1 MNVARERIE
10 RLFELAGEVH
20 DENPERAKRYVER
33 AREIAQKE
41 RVRMPAHLK
50 RRFCDECGAYLV
62 PGKNARV
69 RLRSAKDHV
78 VIRCLKCGA
87 TARYGYGNDPDD
99 R

>member
-1 MNVARERIE
+1 MTVARERIE
-10 RLFELAGEVH
+10 RLFELAEDVH

-69 RLRSAKDHV
+69 RLRSEKKQV
-78 VIRCLKCGA
+78 VVRCEDCGA
-87 TARYGYGNDPDD
+87 TERYGYG
-99 R
+99 

>member
-1 MNVARERIE
+1 VSVARQRIE
-10 RLFELAGEVH
+10 RLFELADGVH

-41 RVRMPAHLK
+41 RVRIPSHLK
-50 RRFCDECGAYLV
+50 RRYCDSCGAYLV

-69 RLRSAKDHV
+69 RLRPEKDHV
-78 VIRCLKCGA
+78 AIRCLECGA
-87 TARYGYGNDPDD
+87 AERYGYQDTDD